1 MADEKEQAAFEGTQ
15 AVGLAEG
22 SISMVAEIP
31 LQGKVSGGPMFG
43 SVSVYL
49 RADESVIADA
59 GTLLW
64 MDADLNMSTEIFGN
78 CCQGCA
84 RTCAGESCCMNRYKS
99 EQGGL
104 VAFSFPLPGDLVPF
118 AVTADY
124 GWILNQGGFVAGTEN
139 LKISARFIGCCAA
152 CAPGLVGEDSMG
164 EGLFMTKVTLKKEA
178 EKTGLFYAGG
188 YGAIH
193 RNDIGESKVFYVDNG
208 YFFAAKHTQKIRIAI
223 VGGIKSACCGGER
236 LVMKFTGP
244 CTIFT
249 QNRDPSIF
257 KPPAEGQDQGSS

>member
-64 MDADLNMSTEIFGN
+64 MDADLQMSTEIFGS

-84 RTCAGESCCMNRYKS
+84 RRCSGESCCMNRYTGP
-99 EQGGL
+99 QGGL

-124 GWILNQGGFVAGTEN
+124 GWIVNQGGFVAGTEN
-139 LKISARFIGCCAA
+139 LKVSARFVGCCAA
-152 CAPGLVGEDSMG
+152 CACEDQE
-164 EGLFMTKVTLKKEA
+164 EGLFMTKVTLKKDA
-178 EKTGLFYAGG
+178 ESTGLFYAGG

-193 RNDIGESKVFYVDNG
+193 RNDIGEGKVFYVDNG
-208 YFFAAKHTQKIRIAI
+208 YFFAGKHTQKIRIAI
-223 VGGIKSACCGGER
+223 VGGIKSFCAGGEGM
-236 LVMKFTGP
+236 VMKFTGP

-249 QNRDPSIF
+249 QNRNPSIF
-257 KPPAEGQDQGSS
+257 KPPTEADDGSS